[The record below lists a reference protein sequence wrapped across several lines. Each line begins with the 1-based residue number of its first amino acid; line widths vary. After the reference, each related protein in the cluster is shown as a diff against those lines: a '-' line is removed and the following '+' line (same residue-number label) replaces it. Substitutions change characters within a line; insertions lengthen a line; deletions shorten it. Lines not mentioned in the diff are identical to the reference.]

1 MFSTRVERT
10 LASLVAI
17 LLFIVLT
24 TASPSVFSN
33 AYGKQNSSDSD
44 IFGQLKVF
52 TDVLAIVQK
61 DYVKDVNS
69 KELIEGAIKG
79 LITNLDPHSSYLD
92 PEFYKD
98 LQIHTKGEFGG
109 LGLEITAK
117 DGMLVVVS
125 PMEGSP
131 AALAGIQP
139 GDVIV
144 KIEGLFTKDFS
155 LVDAVKKLRGQKGTK
170 VSLTLYRKSNQS
182 TFDVV
187 VERDVIQVKSVRSRY
202 LGEGYGFVRVNQ
214 FVESSADDLYMAI
227 RKIEKQ
233 ADDGEVHGLI
243 LDFRNNPG
251 GLLTQAVRISDMFL
265 KEGIIVYTDG
275 RIESQKQKFFAH
287 SRGTEKNYPI
297 VVLIN
302 GGSASASEIVSGALK
317 EHGRAILVGNTTF
330 GKGSVQTVTPLENGG
345 AISLT
350 TALYYLKNGESI
362 QLKGVKP
369 DIEVSNPDLPAPK
382 ASALELKEPLREGD
396 LPGAI
401 PNPNG
406 SESDLSKKIQNA
418 PTSPAAG
425 AAGSNVDATLDLEK
439 DPLDTLLKRDLQFAR
454 ALEVLR
460 GFQASA
466 Q

>member
-1 MFSTRVERT
+1 MFSTRLERF
-10 LASLVAI
+10 LASLVAL

-44 IFGQLKVF
+44 MFGQLKIF

-61 DYVKDVNS
+61 DYVKEVNA
-69 KELIEGAIKG
+69 KDLVEGSIKG
-79 LITNLDPHSSYLD
+79 LIASLDPHSSYLD

-109 LGLEITAK
+109 LGLEITVK

-131 AALAGIQP
+131 AALAGVQT
-139 GDVIV
+139 GDVII
-144 KIEGLFTKDFS
+144 KIEGQFTKDFS
-155 LVDAVKKLRGQKGTK
+155 LVDAVKKLRGPKGSK
-170 VSLTLYRKSNQS
+170 VSLTLFRKTSQSN
-182 TFDVV
+182 FDISVV
-187 VERDVIQVKSVRSRY
+187 RDVIQVKSVKSRF
-202 LGEGYGFVRVNQ
+202 LGDGYGYVKLSQ
-214 FVESSADDLYMAI
+214 FVESSADDLFMAV

-233 ADDGEVHGLI
+233 SEDGEVHGLV
-243 LDFRNNPG
+243 LDLRNNPG
-251 GLLTQAVRISDMFL
+251 GLLTQAIRISDMFI
-265 KEGIIVYTDG
+265 KEGVIVYTDG
-275 RIESQKQKFFAH
+275 RVESQKQKFFAH
-287 SRGTEKNYPI
+287 GRGTEKDYPL

-317 EHGRAILVGNTTF
+317 EDGRAILVGTTSF

-350 TALYYLKNGESI
+350 TALYYLKNGDSI

-369 DIEVSNPDLPAPK
+369 DIEVTNPDVPAPK
-382 ASALELKEPLREGD
+382 ATTQDLKEPIREGD

-401 PNPNG
+401 ANPNG
-406 SESDLSKKIQNA
+406 NTDNTMKKLNNT
-418 PTSPAAG
+418 PTIATTTFDETPL
-425 AAGSNVDATLDLEK
+425 DAEK
-439 DPLDTLLKRDLQFAR
+439 DPLDTLIKRDPQFAR
-454 ALEVLR
+454 ALEVLK
-460 GFQASA
+460 GFKS
-466 Q
+466 